1 MQNVSV
7 SRRYARAL
15 VDAAGPDVDAVLAQL
30 EALLVLLESS
40 PDVGA
45 AIASPALSRAH
56 RVGAVEAIARVAGF
70 HPMLTN
76 LLKLLVDR
84 NRMEV
89 LPQLTRGYRDLV
101 DARIGRVRGKVTS
114 AVGLTAGQ
122 LAAVCD
128 SLESLTQRRVLLES
142 TVDASL
148 LGGVVAQVGSRTYD
162 GSLKTQLRELGRQLS
177 SPMQ

>member
-1 MQNVSV
+1 
-7 SRRYARAL
+7 
-15 VDAAGPDVDAVLAQL
+15 
-30 EALLVLLESS
+30 
-40 PDVGA
+40 
-45 AIASPALSRAH
+45 
-56 RVGAVEAIARVAGF
+56 
-70 HPMLTN
+70 MLTN

-122 LAAVCD
+122 LAAVCG

-162 GSLKTQLRELGRQLS
+162 GSLKTNSASWAGSSRRRCNRRCAGRTEAR
-177 SPMQ
+177 